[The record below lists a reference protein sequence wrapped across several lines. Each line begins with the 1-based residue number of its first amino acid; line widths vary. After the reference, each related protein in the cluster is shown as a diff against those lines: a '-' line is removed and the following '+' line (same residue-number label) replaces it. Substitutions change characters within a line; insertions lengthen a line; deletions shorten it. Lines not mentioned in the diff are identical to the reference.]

1 MHRQHLLKLWWFHW
15 VISSVQSFSRGEQAI
30 LFKVILLECL
40 FLTVIWV
47 YKLIQIKGY
56 IYISSFVLSL
66 PNQYLC
72 ILEYSCYKINFVT
85 EAALGSQIWRACAAK
100 EFISKGRTL
109 ALAVGCCW
117 EIYFCLMEFLIIS
130 SAFHAPCAF
139 RRLLPGSNSI
149 LNVTNQATFRFCSE
163 WN

>member
-1 MHRQHLLKLWWFHW
+1 MVPLGNQFCT
-15 VISSVQSFSRGEQAI
+15 VFSHGEQAI

-47 YKLIQIKGY
+47 YKLTQTKGY

-72 ILEYSCYKINFVT
+72 VLEYSCYKIYFHWNSSWKSDLKTLCRLRVYI
-85 EAALGSQIWRACAAK
+85 EVHN
-100 EFISKGRTL
+100 L

-139 RRLLPGSNSI
+139 RRLLPGSNSV